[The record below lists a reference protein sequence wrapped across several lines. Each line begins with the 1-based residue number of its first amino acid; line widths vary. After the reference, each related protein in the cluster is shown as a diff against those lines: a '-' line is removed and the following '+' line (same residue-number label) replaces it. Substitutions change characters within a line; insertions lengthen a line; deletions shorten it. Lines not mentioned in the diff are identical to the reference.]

1 MKKYR
6 IIVSSIILLIV
17 IIIRLFFKNVF
28 LKIKKVFLL
37 ELSLLN
43 LFCNL
48 VGVNFLTKEVAKTN
62 IIYCKNYVLYNEG
75 YLVYTLNN
83 TICLPFEGI
92 VSKRTKNSITVD
104 VGSNILFTIEDV
116 KPNLHLYEKINPDT
130 IIAYA
135 SSYIIY
141 ANEKNNI
148 SYLNYKV
155 SYEVI

>member
-1 MKKYR
+1 M
-6 IIVSSIILLIV
+6 
-17 IIIRLFFKNVF
+17 
-28 LKIKKVFLL
+28 
-37 ELSLLN
+37 
-43 LFCNL
+43 
-48 VGVNFLTKEVAKTN
+48 
-62 IIYCKNYVLYNEG
+62 
-75 YLVYTLNN
+75 NN

-130 IIAYA
+130 IIAYG